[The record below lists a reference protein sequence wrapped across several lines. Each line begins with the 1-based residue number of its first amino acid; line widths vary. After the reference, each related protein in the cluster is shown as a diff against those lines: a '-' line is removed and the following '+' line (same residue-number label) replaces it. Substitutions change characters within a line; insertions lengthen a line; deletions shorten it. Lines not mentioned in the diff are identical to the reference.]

1 MTNLASY
8 AVHETIGRQF
18 DETPS
23 HNRSPFQRDRDRMI
37 HSSSF
42 RRLDGKTQVF
52 VYHEGKN
59 YRNRLTH
66 SLEVSQ
72 IARTMSRTLG
82 LNEDLVEAIALA
94 HDIGHPPFGHAGERG
109 LRNAMEKFGGFSH
122 NSNSLKVTTLLENHY
137 PRFIGLNLTFETL
150 EGIAKHNGPLKGGFM
165 KKSDELTDYIKDF
178 DKKYDLKLKTYA
190 SLEAQLAAI
199 SDDVAYCN
207 HDLDDGY
214 RAGLFSIEELKSVP
228 IIDKIIRN
236 LHARYEE
243 IDENMIIYGIVR
255 QLIRLMVDDIVETT
269 TANIEKSKIKT
280 VDDVRN
286 YGKTIVTF
294 SKDMKKDIKELRKFL
309 KVNLYNHHQVVRSDA
324 KAQKIVEDIFEF
336 LIKDYRLLPSFW
348 CDKVQNPNNINELAG
363 IVCDYI
369 ANLTDKMAVDE
380 HQRLFNPDIK
390 L

>member
-1 MTNLASY
+1 MTDLAPY
-8 AVHETIGRQF
+8 AVKETIGRQF
-18 DETPS
+18 EENPA

-59 YRNRLTH
+59 YRTRLTH

-72 IARTMSRTLG
+72 IARTMSRTLK

-109 LRNAMEKFGGFSH
+109 LRNAMANFGGFSH
-122 NSNSLKVTTLLENHY
+122 NSNSLKVTTKLETHY

-150 EGIAKHNGPLKGGFM
+150 EGIAKHNGPLKGRLM
-165 KKSDELTDYIKDF
+165 KHSDELTDYIKAF
-178 DKKYDLKLKTYA
+178 DKKYNLRLKTQP

-214 RAGLFSIEELKSVP
+214 RAGLFTIEDLKSVP
-228 IIDKIIRN
+228 ILDKIIRS
-236 LHARYEE
+236 LHARYEN
-243 IDENMIIYGIVR
+243 IDEHMIIYGIVR
-255 QLIRLMVDDIVETT
+255 QLIRLMVDDIVT
-269 TANIEKSKIKT
+269 TATTNIEKSKVKT

-286 YGKTIVTF
+286 YGKLIITF
-294 SKDMKKDIKELRKFL
+294 SGDMQKEIKSLRKFL
-309 KVNLYNHHQVVRSDA
+309 KANLYNHYQVVRADI
-324 KAQKIVEDIFEF
+324 KAQKMVEDIFKL
-336 LIKDYRLLPSFW
+336 LISDYRLLPTFW
-348 CDKVQNPNNINELAG
+348 QSKIDNKKDINEIAITVG
-363 IVCDYI
+363 DYI
-369 ANLTDKMAVDE
+369 ASLTDKMAIEE
-380 HQRLFNPDIK
+380 HRKLFNPIVS